1 MIDRDRSRVEFR
13 AVLTDA
19 ARARRIR
26 GLVFAAVTCIT
37 LVAAVVAVGLAVG
50 WPVWVV
56 VLASVLPLGVGLFA
70 AATAYTL
77 WRQRPG
83 AGTA

>member
-19 ARARRIR
+19 ARTRRIR
-26 GLVFAAVTCIT
+26 GLVLAAVTCIT
-37 LVAAVVAVGLAVG
+37 LVAAVVAVGLEVG

-70 AATAYTL
+70 AGTAYTL

-83 AGTA
+83 PGTA